1 MICTTKTHNFKMK
14 VPVLMLPSLRYQ
26 MDIMSQLTLAGMLEV
41 CGGGPNPTPAA
52 AAFCKA
58 RRCARSLLSS
68 SPDFKADSWSQGSA
82 CTDNDMIVNIFQV
95 CFVFDLVIA
104 LYHGIRQR

>member
-1 MICTTKTHNFKMK
+1 MIYITKMHYFGIE
-14 VPVLMLPSLRYQ
+14 VLVWYLCSQVFGIEWISCHRHT
-26 MDIMSQLTLAGMLEV
+26 QLTLAGKLEV

-82 CTDNDMIVNIFQV
+82 WTDKDMIVNIFQV
-95 CFVFDLVIA
+95 CFVFDLVI
-104 LYHGIRQR
+104 